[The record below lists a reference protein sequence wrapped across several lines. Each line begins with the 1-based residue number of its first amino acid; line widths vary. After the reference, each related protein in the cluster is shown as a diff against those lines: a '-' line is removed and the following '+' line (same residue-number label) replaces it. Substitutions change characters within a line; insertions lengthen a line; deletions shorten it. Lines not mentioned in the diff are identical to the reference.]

1 MLIHIV
7 FSSSQAKVFVV
18 DKINLVNYDSL
29 TFAEMKKNRLSLT
42 GMLLL
47 LMVCS
52 CSTPET
58 VQDYPFQPLPFT
70 RVQLSDKFWA
80 PRIETN
86 RAVTIPFALN
96 MSEETGRIENF
107 MVAGAL
113 SDGKWTGGFGFN
125 DSDVSKIIEGASYC
139 LSVKP
144 DRQLASYLDEIIR
157 YYEAAQEED
166 GYLYTLWTA
175 KETVDQ
181 YEDICCKPGQQDRW
195 SEIQHAHQLY
205 NAGHMYEAGAAHY
218 QATGKTELLDVC
230 IRNADLIC
238 STFQP
243 GGITEPPGHQE
254 IELGLVK
261 LYRATGDQKYLDQ
274 AKYFLD
280 LRGRNLQERGSS
292 GSYNQDHMPV
302 VQQDEAVGH
311 AVRAN
316 YMYAAMADVA
326 ALTGDTSY
334 LKAIDRLWNNV
345 VNKKLYLTGG
355 VGASHQGEA
364 YGANYELPNLTAYSE
379 TCASIANVYW
389 NHRMF
394 LLHGEA
400 IYIDV
405 MERSLYNAVLS
416 GVALDGQHFFYPN
429 PLASD
434 GSHER
439 SPWFGCACC
448 PSNLTR
454 FMASVGGYMYA
465 VRDDAV
471 YINLFAEG
479 HADLEVKGTG
489 IEITQET
496 SYPWDGKVNIKVDP
510 ESTLPLSLRIR
521 IPGWARNEAI
531 PGDLYSFL
539 NEQEEE
545 ASLIVNGQ
553 AYALELDQGY
563 AVIKRR
569 WKKGDIIE
577 LKLPMPVR
585 RIIAH
590 SAVEADRGMVALQRG
605 PLVYCI
611 EHPDV
616 PDGRVDRVV
625 IPDDEGFDTK
635 FQEDMLG
642 GIVLIEGESFDAIP
656 YYAWAHRGKG
666 QMAVWLPRK
675 AML

>member
-1 MLIHIV
+1 MKLR
-7 FSSSQAKVFVV
+7 
-18 DKINLVNYDSL
+18 NYC
-29 TFAEMKKNRLSLT
+29 FGGMGNKKCK
-42 GMLLL
+42 LLL
-47 LMVCS
+47 QTPQKMVKTQIGILALILLGITCS

-58 VQDYPFQPLPFT
+58 VQDYIYQPIPFT
-70 RVQLSDKFWA
+70 QVRLTDKFWA

-86 RAVTIPFALN
+86 RVLTIPFAFSK
-96 MSEETGRIENF
+96 SEETGRVENF
-107 MVAGAL
+107 LIAGAL
-113 SDGKWTGGFGFN
+113 SDGKWIGGFGFN
-125 DSDVSKIIEGASYC
+125 DSDVSKIIEGASYS

-144 DRQLASYLDEIIR
+144 DEELDSYMDELIR
-157 YYEAAQEED
+157 YYDAAQEED

-175 KETVDQ
+175 RETVDH
-181 YEDICCKPGQQDRW
+181 YDDVCCKPNRNDRW
-195 SEIQHAHQLY
+195 SEIPHAHQLY
-205 NAGHMYEAGAAHY
+205 NAGHMYEAGAAHF

-238 STFQP
+238 STFYP
-243 GGITEPPGHQE
+243 GGLTEPPGHQE

-261 LYRATGDQKYLDQ
+261 LFRATGDQKYLDQ
-274 AKYFLD
+274 ARYFLD
-280 LRGRNLQERGSS
+280 LRGRNLENRASS
-292 GSYNQDHMPV
+292 GSYNQDHVPV
-302 VQQDEAVGH
+302 IEQDEAVGH

-326 ALTGDTSY
+326 ALSGDTSY
-334 LKAIDRLWNNV
+334 LRAIDQLWNNV
-345 VNKKLYLTGG
+345 VTKKLYLTGG
-355 VGASHQGEA
+355 VGALHQGEA
-364 YGANYELPNLTAYSE
+364 YGANYDLPNLTAYSE

-394 LLHGEA
+394 LLHGDA

-465 VRDDAV
+465 IREDAL

-479 HADLEVKGTG
+479 YASLEVQGKNL
-489 IEITQET
+489 EITQET
-496 SYPWDGKVNIKVDP
+496 SYPWDGKVKIIVDP
-510 ESTLPLSLRIR
+510 ERSASFSMRIR
-521 IPGWARNEAI
+521 IPGWAQNEAI
-531 PGDLYSFL
+531 PGDLYSFM
-539 NEQEEE
+539 NEQDEE
-545 ASLIVNGQ
+545 ASLTVNGE
-553 AYALELDQGY
+553 AHTLKMENGY
-563 AVIKRR
+563 AVIDRL
-569 WKKGDIIE
+569 WEKGDVIK
-577 LKLPMPVR
+577 LNLPMPVR
-585 RIIAH
+585 RILANP
-590 SAVEADRGMVALQRG
+590 AVEADRGRVALQRG

-616 PDGRVDRVV
+616 PGGKVDEVL
-625 IPDDEGFDTK
+625 IQDDAEFDAK
-635 FQEDMLG
+635 FQADMLG
-642 GIVLIEGESFDAIP
+642 GIVVLEGESFGAIP

-666 QMAVWLPRK
+666 QMAVWLPRVPND
-675 AML
+675 

>member
-1 MLIHIV
+1 MRLNV
-7 FSSSQAKVFVV
+7 
-18 DKINLVNYDSL
+18 VNYHPL
-29 TFAEMKKNRLSLT
+29 TLANMKKNRHLAPGLVVLT
-42 GMLLL
+42 
-47 LMVCS
+47 MVCA

-58 VQDYPFQPLPFT
+58 VHDYPYQPVPFT
-70 RVQLSDKFWA
+70 RVQLSDQFWA

-86 RAVTIPFALN
+86 RAVTIPFAFQK
-96 MSEETGRIENF
+96 SEETGRIENF
-107 MVAGAL
+107 LVAGEL

-125 DSDVSKIIEGASYC
+125 DSDVSKIIEGASYA

-144 DRQLASYLDEIIR
+144 DEELDAYMDEVIR
-157 YYEAAQEED
+157 YYEASQEED
-166 GYLYTLWTA
+166 GFLYTLWTA
-175 KETVDQ
+175 RETVDQ
-181 YEDICCKPGQQDRW
+181 YEDVCCKPNLEDRW
-195 SEIQHAHQLY
+195 SEIPHAHQLY

-238 STFQP
+238 STFHP
-243 GGITEPPGHQE
+243 GGLTEPPGHQE

-261 LYRATGDQKYLDQ
+261 LFRATGDQKYLDQ
-274 AKYFLD
+274 ARYFLD
-280 LRGRNLQERGSS
+280 LRGRNLQDRASS
-292 GSYNQDHMPV
+292 GDYNQDHLPV
-302 VQQDEAVGH
+302 LEQDEAVGH

-326 ALTGDTSY
+326 ALSGDSSY
-334 LKAIDRLWNNV
+334 LRAIDRLWNNV

-355 VGASHQGEA
+355 VGALHQGEA
-364 YGANYELPNLTAYSE
+364 YGANYDLPNLTAYSE

-394 LLHGEA
+394 LLHGDA

-465 VRDDAV
+465 VQNDAM
-471 YINLFAEG
+471 YINLFAQG
-479 HADLEVKGTG
+479 HASLEVREKN
-489 IEITQET
+489 IDISQET
-496 SYPWDGKVNIKVDP
+496 SYPWDGKVKIIVDP
-510 ESTLPLSLRIR
+510 ESNTSFGMRIR
-521 IPGWARNEAI
+521 IPGWAQNQAI
-531 PGDLYSFL
+531 PGDLYSFM
-539 NEQEEE
+539 EKQDEE
-545 ASLIVNGQ
+545 ASLTVNGE
-553 AYALELDQGY
+553 AHALEMENGY
-563 AVIKRR
+563 AVINRA
-569 WKKGDIIE
+569 WEKGDVIE
-577 LKLPMPVR
+577 LYLPMPVR
-585 RIIAH
+585 RILANP
-590 SAVEADRGMVALQRG
+590 AVEADRGRVALQRG
-605 PLVYCI
+605 PLVYCV

-616 PDGRVDRVV
+616 PGGKVDEVL
-625 IPDDEGFDTK
+625 IPDDAEFNAK

-642 GIVLIEGESFDAIP
+642 GIVVLEGTSFDAIP

-666 QMAVWLPRK
+666 QMAVWIPRE
-675 AML
+675 L